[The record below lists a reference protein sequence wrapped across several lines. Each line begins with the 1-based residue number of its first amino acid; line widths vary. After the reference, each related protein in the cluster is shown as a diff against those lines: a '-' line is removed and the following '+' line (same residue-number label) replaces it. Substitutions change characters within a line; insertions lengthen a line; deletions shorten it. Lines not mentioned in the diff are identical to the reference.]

1 MANSEKNGRTWSNN
15 LNYSNSETIVK
26 GNNPL
31 KLARSDT
38 AWLILSGTMALFAVG
53 TANGIEQGAR
63 RYLFDI
69 NPADVIFGIPVN
81 LEGNSYSLIAIGYE
95 ETHLQA
101 VDLTNCGQ
109 YSLEGN
115 ESLSP
120 IPSSLRQWSNRLVAV
135 FDDTDIVL
143 DGIKPEEISGTA
155 ATLERLQQFHSDF
168 LRCLH
173 ELEQQEE
180 KTRFQQFNARSQ
192 LNQQASE
199 RALGELTSIFRP
211 QEAEFLQE
219 GTELLIAVGAVGRTL
234 GIEIRPPARSEDPK
248 RVKDPL
254 EAIARASRIRT
265 RRVILSGKW
274 WESDSGPLLAY
285 TAQGDRPVALLPV
298 GSDRYE
304 VFSPHER
311 RRIPVN
317 IDTARLISPIA
328 YMFYRPFPERVLKTV
343 DIIKFA
349 LRGRDREIL
358 TVLVLGVI
366 SALLGMLTPQATGI
380 LIDKAIPDANRG
392 ILLQIGLGLLAVSFG
407 NAVFNLVQNI
417 AIARIETVLEV
428 QNQAAVW
435 DRLLK
440 LRVSFFRKYS
450 TGDLQSR
457 VSAIAQIHKLLS
469 SNIIGTIFSSF
480 FALLNLGLLFVYSS
494 QLALVALAIALIN
507 FLATTISSIFSR
519 RIIKPMQELQGEIF
533 GLTVELLNGVSK
545 LRVAAAEERAF
556 AYWSKGFSQQLKLM
570 LKSTAIADTVTVINQ
585 ILPTISSILIFSL
598 TVGIIMHQLE
608 GGAKFSTGTFLAF
621 NSAFGIFIGGAT
633 KLSNAIVSVSEVAVL
648 WERAQ
653 PILTELPEVDLNK
666 SDPGRL
672 EGGVKFARVNFR
684 YREDGLL
691 TLDKVSIEAKP
702 GEFIALVGPSGSG
715 KSTIVRLLLGFE
727 QPEDGTIYYDG
738 QDLSG
743 LDISAIRRQLGV
755 VLQNGRINSASIF
768 ENISSGALVTMDEA
782 WEAARMA
789 GFAADIE
796 QMPMGMHT
804 VISEGGSNLSGG
816 QRQRLLIAR
825 SLVLKPRILIF
836 DEATSALDNRT
847 QAIVSQ
853 SLEQLKVTRIAIAHR
868 LSTIRNADRIYV
880 IAAGQVMQQGTFD
893 KLMAQPGI
901 FADLMARQVA

>member
-1 MANSEKNGRTWSNN
+1 MTNN

-38 AWLILSGTMALFAVG
+38 AWLVLSGTMALFAVG
-53 TANGIEQGAR
+53 TANGIEQGSR

-69 NPADVIFGIPVN
+69 NPGDVIFGIPVN

-95 ETHLQA
+95 ETLLQA
-101 VDLTNCGQ
+101 VDITNWGQ

-115 ESLSP
+115 ERLSP
-120 IPSSLRQWSNRLVAV
+120 IPDRLRQWSDRLVVV
-135 FDDTDIVL
+135 FDNTDIVL
-143 DGIKPEEISGTA
+143 DGIKPEEISSTT

-168 LRCLH
+168 WRCLH

-180 KTRFQQFNARSQ
+180 KTRFQQFNARLQ

-285 TAQGDRPVALLPV
+285 TAEGDRPVALLPV

-311 RRIPVN
+311 RRIRVN

-328 YMFYRPFPERVLKTV
+328 YMLYRPFPERVLKTV

-457 VSAIAQIHKLLS
+457 VSASAQIHKLLS

-494 QLALVALAIALIN
+494 QLALVALAIAFIN
-507 FLATTISSIFSR
+507 LLATIISSIFSR

-556 AYWSKGFSQQLKLM
+556 AYWSKGFSQQLKFM

-585 ILPTISSILIFSL
+585 VLPTISSMLIFSL
-598 TVGIIMHQLE
+598 TVGIIMHQLG

-621 NSAFGIFIGGAT
+621 NSAFGLFLGGAT
-633 KLSNAIVSVSEVAVL
+633 KLSNAIVSVLEVAVL

-653 PILTELPEVDLNK
+653 PILTELPEVDFNK

-672 EGGVKFARVNFR
+672 EGGVKFDRVNFR
-684 YREDGLL
+684 YREDGPL

-738 QDLSG
+738 SG
-743 LDISAIRRQLGV
+743 SIGVGYFSDQAAIRS
-755 VLQNGRINSASIF
+755 SA
-768 ENISSGALVTMDEA
+768 AK
-782 WEAARMA
+782 
-789 GFAADIE
+789 
-796 QMPMGMHT
+796 
-804 VISEGGSNLSGG
+804 
-816 QRQRLLIAR
+816 R
-825 SLVLKPRILIF
+825 S
-836 DEATSALDNRT
+836 
-847 QAIVSQ
+847 
-853 SLEQLKVTRIAIAHR
+853 
-868 LSTIRNADRIYV
+868 Y
-880 IAAGQVMQQGTFD
+880 
-893 KLMAQPGI
+893 
-901 FADLMARQVA
+901 